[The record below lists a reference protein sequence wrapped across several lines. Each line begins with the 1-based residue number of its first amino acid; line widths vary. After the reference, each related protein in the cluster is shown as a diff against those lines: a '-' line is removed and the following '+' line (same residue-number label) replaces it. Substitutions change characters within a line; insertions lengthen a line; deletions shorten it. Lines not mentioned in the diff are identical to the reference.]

1 MKIYSYFENMGHK
14 FRLENINDTR
24 FYLLEEVEQNESMSK
39 RDKKVCATLNY
50 IEHII
55 ILVSTITRCIL
66 ISAFASLIGIPI
78 GITRYS
84 IGLKIY
90 AIAAAVYKNYKS
102 IAKKKKNKHGKI
114 ELLPKSKLNIIE
126 VLISKA
132 LAYSIISHD
141 EFVLINN
148 LLKEY
153 DEMKEEIINLK
164 T

>member
-1 MKIYSYFENMGHK
+1 MSHEFK
-14 FRLENINDTR
+14 LENINDTR
-24 FYLLEEVEQNESMSK
+24 FYLLEEVEQTESMSK
-39 RDKKVCATLNY
+39 RGKKVCATLNY
-50 IEHII
+50 IECII

-66 ISAFASLIGIPI
+66 ISAFGSLIVIPI

-90 AIAAAVYKNYKS
+90 AIAAAVNKNYKS
-102 IAKKKKNKHGKI
+102 IVKKKKNKHGKT
-114 ELLPKSKLNIIE
+114 ELLPKSTLNIIE

-148 LLKEY
+148 LLK
-153 DEMKEEIINLK
+153 
-164 T
+164 